1 MKNLEARGGI
11 EPPIRVLQTLAL
23 PLGDRAADIERVVRR
38 CKFRSSSP
46 KNTKPA
52 NQSLWQRALAL
63 EAEKIYVI
71 SSPRQK

>member
-1 MKNLEARGGI
+1 
-11 EPPIRVLQTLAL
+11 
-23 PLGDRAADIERVVRR
+23 VVRR